1 MSLDRQTDD
10 HPSPLTSALLGIPG
24 EISDGC
30 FSGYPVIKQEKRHLF
45 NIVISEGPQHN
56 IKPKNTGLMSIINYY
71 IQTHINVQKCPGI
84 FLPDTENLL
93 PQN

>member
-1 MSLDRQTDD
+1 MSLDRQTDV

-30 FSGYPVIKQEKRHLF
+30 FSSYPVIKQEKRHFF
-45 NIVISEGPQHN
+45 NVAISEGHQHN
-56 IKPKNTGLMSIINYY
+56 IKPKITGLLSIIHDY
-71 IQTHINVQKCPGI
+71 IQKHQCAKMPGI
-84 FLPDTENLL
+84 LLPNTENLL